1 MIEHLMIQNSNRQ
14 EGGIAMLYDLTEGE
28 KELIHRIEK
37 QAHDTQLKYRGCSQT
52 TLLALQENLGLGDLW
67 TFKAA
72 TGFTGGVAGKG
83 VGPCGAL
90 LGGMMAIGI
99 EFGRG
104 SLEEA
109 GAPREGGQGRPSNL
123 SRTSELCRELWA
135 KFTGE
140 YGGRWSCFDI
150 QEHVY
155 GRRYE
160 HTAPE
165 MQPLKA
171 TGEFYD
177 ILSKHACKLTAT
189 GARLAAEIILTER
202 KRNAELGRHHF

>member
-1 MIEHLMIQNSNRQ
+1 MS
-14 EGGIAMLYDLTEGE
+14 YDFTEEE
-28 KELIHRIEK
+28 KELIQRISK

-52 TLLALQENLGLGDLW
+52 TLLALQENLGIGDFW

-72 TGFTGGVAGKG
+72 TGFTAGVAGKG
-83 VGPCGAL
+83 VGPCGAM

-99 EFGRG
+99 EFGRA

-123 SRTSELCRELWA
+123 SHTSGLCRELWT
-135 KFTGE
+135 KFVAE

-150 QEHVY
+150 QEYAY
-155 GRRYE
+155 GRRYDP
-160 HTAPE
+160 TAPE
-165 MQPLKA
+165 MQPLKE

-177 ILSKHACKLTAT
+177 ILSKNACKLTAT
-189 GARLAAEIILTER
+189 GARLAAEIILRER
-202 KRNAELGRHHF
+202 KLGNRHRF

>member
-1 MIEHLMIQNSNRQ
+1 MSC
-14 EGGIAMLYDLTEGE
+14 DFTEEE
-28 KELIHRIEK
+28 KELIQRISK

-52 TLLALQENLGLGDLW
+52 TLLALQENLGIGDLW

-72 TGFTGGVAGKG
+72 TGFTAGVAGKG
-83 VGPCGAL
+83 VGPCGAM

-99 EFGRG
+99 EFGRA

-123 SRTSELCRELWA
+123 SHTSGLCRELWT
-135 KFTGE
+135 KFVAE

-150 QEHVY
+150 QEYAY
-155 GRRYE
+155 GRRYD
-160 HTAPE
+160 HADPSI
-165 MQPLKA
+165 QHLKE

-177 ILSKHACKLTAT
+177 ILSKNACKLTAT
-189 GARLAAEIILTER
+189 GARLAAEIILRER
-202 KRNAELGRHHF
+202 KLIAELGSGHRF